1 MEREHICSLLWLMA
15 KKNLISTQDSL
26 KRAFIMERE
35 LWNIGMVTNMMV
47 SGLLVR
53 KKVKECTNG
62 LMGTITMEVGKKTL
76 LKAQVQLVLVV
87 FSTMASFT

>member
-1 MEREHICSLLWLMA
+1 MA